1 MIKLGEIQRLKVV
14 SLAPVGVYLNV
25 DNNNRQNNILLPRN
39 QVPNDTSLGD
49 DIEVFVYRDS
59 EDRLI
64 ATTKRPKLLLNEF
77 EQLEVVSISR
87 IGAFL
92 DWGLEKDL
100 FLPFK
105 EQTCKIKEGEKY
117 LVSLYIDKSDR
128 LCATMDIYNLLLDNS
143 PYNINDT
150 ITGIIYDIKD
160 DMGAFVAVDN
170 KYHGLIP
177 TNELFKN
184 HKVGD
189 LINGRVTKVREDGKL
204 YISTREK
211 AYKQMDK
218 DADYLYDYLIN
229 NNGFIRLND
238 KSKPE
243 EIKSIMKMSK
253 NAFKRAI
260 GRLLKEGKIEL
271 TNDGIKLTKQA

>member
-25 DNNNRQNNILLPRN
+25 DENSRQNNILLPRN
-39 QVPNDTSLGD
+39 QVPDDISLGD
-49 DIEVFVYRDS
+49 NIEVFVYRDS

-77 EQLEVVSISR
+77 ELLEVASISR

-105 EQTCKIKEGEKY
+105 EQTCKINEGEKY

-128 LCATMDIYNLLLDNS
+128 LCATMDIYNLLLDKS
-143 PYNINDT
+143 PYKINDT

-160 DMGAFVAVDN
+160 DMGAFVAVDK

-177 TNELFKN
+177 TNELFKK

-189 LINGRVTKVREDGKL
+189 SINGRVTKVREDGKL
-204 YISTREK
+204 YISTRDK

-218 DADYLYDYLIN
+218 DAEYLYDYLIN
-229 NNGFIRLND
+229 NTGFISLND
-238 KSKPE
+238 KSTPE

-253 NAFKRAI
+253 NAFKRAV

-271 TNDGIKLTKQA
+271 TNDGIKLTK

>member
-25 DNNNRQNNILLPRN
+25 DENSRQNNILLPRN
-39 QVPNDTSLGD
+39 QVPDDISLGD
-49 DIEVFVYRDS
+49 NIEVFVYRDS

-77 EQLEVVSISR
+77 ELLEVVSISR

-105 EQTCKIKEGEKY
+105 EQTCKINEGEKY

-128 LCATMDIYNLLLDNS
+128 LCATMDIYNLLLDKS
-143 PYNINDT
+143 PYKINDT

-160 DMGAFVAVDN
+160 DMGAFVAVDK

-177 TNELFKN
+177 TNELFKK

-189 LINGRVTKVREDGKL
+189 SINGRVTKVREDGKL
-204 YISTREK
+204 YISTRDK

-218 DADYLYDYLIN
+218 DAEYLYDYLIN
-229 NNGFIRLND
+229 NTGFISLND
-238 KSKPE
+238 KSTPE

-253 NAFKRAI
+253 NAFKRAV

-271 TNDGIKLTKQA
+271 TNDGIKLTK